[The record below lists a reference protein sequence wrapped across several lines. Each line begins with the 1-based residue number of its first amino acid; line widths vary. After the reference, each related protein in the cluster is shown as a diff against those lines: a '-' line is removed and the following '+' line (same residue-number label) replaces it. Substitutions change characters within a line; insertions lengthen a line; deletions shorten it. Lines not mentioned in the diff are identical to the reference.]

1 MHFKLLWKCKD
12 LFVSP
17 GKNSSFRSITHV
29 SELKRLSARQLLISA
44 LCENDKNTP
53 YRHFESAKFCL
64 QDARSVSLYPHDLSL
79 IWLGIRNKLIL
90 QKEV

>member
-17 GKNSSFRSITHV
+17 GKNSSFRNITNV

-44 LCENDKNTP
+44 LFENDKNTP
-53 YRHFESAKFCL
+53 NRHFESANFVLK
-64 QDARSVSLYPHDLSL
+64 Y
-79 IWLGIRNKLIL
+79 
-90 QKEV
+90 